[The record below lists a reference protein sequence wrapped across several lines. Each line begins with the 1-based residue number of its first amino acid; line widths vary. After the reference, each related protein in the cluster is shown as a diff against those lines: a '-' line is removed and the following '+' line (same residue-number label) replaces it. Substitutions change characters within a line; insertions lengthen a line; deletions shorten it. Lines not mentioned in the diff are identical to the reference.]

1 MNFSAYTYLLQEE
14 ESFLIDILGIN
25 PLTPKI

>member
-1 MNFSAYTYLLQEE
+1 MNFSAYTHLLQEE
-14 ESFLIDILGIN
+14 ESCLIDILGIN